1 MSMRLSRAGFTLVE
15 ILTAL
20 FVLAIGISGTLAI
33 VMRSAQM
40 AASAGDRNNASVLI
54 PEAIE
59 DIKHLL
65 TISSS
70 MTTANGGTLDPYYNG
85 MFMDTLSL
93 NGGNPFG
100 NSASCNIPFFNRQTG
115 SKAYVSLNNLA
126 YPPNAAAANLA
137 YWPLTPN
144 ASRVMGQFPQPP
156 GVDPLLS
163 SSGAAYRALFK
174 LEPHPD
180 WIKDANSH
188 LQANEDPTS
197 AFAGIYILTVTMY
210 RDLDP
215 SISTTSVNPMKKLQQ
230 VSDPVMVYVRDSKVR
245 Q

>member
-1 MSMRLSRAGFTLVE
+1 MSMRTNRHGMTLVE

-20 FVLAIGISGTLAI
+20 FVLVIGISGTLAI

-40 AASAGDRNNASVLI
+40 STAAGDRNNASVLI

-65 TISSS
+65 AISST
-70 MTTANGGTLDPYYNG
+70 MTTSNGGDLNPYYAG

-93 NGGNPFG
+93 NDPSNPFG
-100 NSASCNIPFFNRQTG
+100 SSNSCRIPYRTSGSAST
-115 SKAYVSLNNLA
+115 ASLNQLA
-126 YPPNAAAANLA
+126 YPPNAAATNLA
-137 YWPLTPN
+137 YWPLNPT
-144 ASRVMGQFPQPP
+144 ASRVMGQFPQPA
-156 GVDPLLS
+156 GVDPLLN

-188 LQANEDPTS
+188 LLANDDPTS

-215 SISTTSVNPMKKLQQ
+215 GVSTTSVNPMKKLQQ
-230 VSDPVMVYVRDSKVR
+230 VSDPVMVFLRDSKVR